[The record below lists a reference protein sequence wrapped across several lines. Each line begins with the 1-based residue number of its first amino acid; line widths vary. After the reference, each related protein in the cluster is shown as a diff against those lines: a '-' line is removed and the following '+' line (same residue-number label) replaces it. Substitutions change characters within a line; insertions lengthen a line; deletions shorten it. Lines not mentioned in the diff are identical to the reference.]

1 MKNIVLLC
9 AAGMSTGMM
18 VDNMREEATK
28 AGIQCNINAHSIS
41 EAATVAADAD
51 CILLGPQVKFQLNKI
66 KGMFPDKHVDAIDML
81 AYGMMDGKAVL
92 DKAME
97 LIGK

>member
-18 VDNMREEATK
+18 VDRMREEAKK
-28 AGIQCNINAHSIS
+28 AGVECDINAYSIS
-41 EAATVAADAD
+41 EAATVGTNAD

-66 KGMFPDKHVDAIDML
+66 KNIFPDKPIEAIDMI
-81 AYGMMDGKAVL
+81 AYGLMDGKSVL
-92 DKAME
+92 DRAMA
-97 LIGK
+97 IMAK